1 MQLGTP
7 EQQQSQVPDN
17 TNEIGAT
24 PTRRTAKK
32 FSSSNRRQRR
42 KWTEQETNDLIKG
55 CHEHGIGNW
64 KKVLDDPKYNFN
76 GRSSVDLK
84 DRFRTCFPKEYRKD
98 LQRASDE
105 ENPDPDLA
113 QDMDTSGSP
122 GPSTP
127 CGTTRSGRRRV
138 TKTEIHHAEV
148 LEKLGFGEAAFPKVQ
163 RRERREFTQEEDER
177 LLHGFTIYGASWSR
191 IQNDPSLHLTHRRS
205 TDLRDRFRNAYP
217 DRYESAGFKARPRHP
232 KPRPSPAPTG
242 DAGDRIDDDM
252 DDGDELTNPRVDP
265 HIDEANKADSNL
277 LIVQNL
283 LSEHLAA
290 NWTDGV
296 DPNLTNDMGPAD
308 QAPPPG
314 SLALDPALGNNFE
327 GSVLDIASE
336 LLTASPDKQGQRT
349 TMSWEDIHTQPI
361 FEVETSFSMPRS
373 NGNDSKPAVTIQVQ
387 NHSPKLNA
395 ASAPRKRYLEQQTGN
410 EEKKIRMDQ
419 SNSGAS
425 MA

>member
-1 MQLGTP
+1 
-7 EQQQSQVPDN
+7 
-17 TNEIGAT
+17 
-24 PTRRTAKK
+24 
-32 FSSSNRRQRR
+32 
-42 KWTEQETNDLIKG
+42 
-55 CHEHGIGNW
+55 
-64 KKVLDDPKYNFN
+64 
-76 GRSSVDLK
+76 
-84 DRFRTCFPKEYRKD
+84 
-98 LQRASDE
+98 
-105 ENPDPDLA
+105 
-113 QDMDTSGSP
+113 
-122 GPSTP
+122 
-127 CGTTRSGRRRV
+127 
-138 TKTEIHHAEV
+138 
-148 LEKLGFGEAAFPKVQ
+148 
-163 RRERREFTQEEDER
+163 
-177 LLHGFTIYGASWSR
+177 
-191 IQNDPSLHLTHRRS
+191 
-205 TDLRDRFRNAYP
+205 
-217 DRYESAGFKARPRHP
+217 
-232 KPRPSPAPTG
+232 
-242 DAGDRIDDDM
+242 M
-252 DDGDELTNPRVDP
+252 DDGNELTNPRVDP

-296 DPNLTNDMGPAD
+296 DPNLTNDMGPVD

-349 TMSWEDIHTQPI
+349 TMPWEDIHTQPI

-419 SNSGAS
+419 SNPGAS